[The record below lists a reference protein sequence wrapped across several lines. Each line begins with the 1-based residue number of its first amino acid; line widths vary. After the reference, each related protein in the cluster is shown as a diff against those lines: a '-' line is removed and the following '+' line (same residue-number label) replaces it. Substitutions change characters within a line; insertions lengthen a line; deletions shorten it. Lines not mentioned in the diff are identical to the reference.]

1 MTIVLDAGALLAIEA
16 GDRQKLARL
25 KEQRLDGHVAVTHG
39 GVIGQV
45 WCGGAGRQAL
55 LARALEA
62 VDVVAIDE
70 DLGRRVGTLLAT
82 SGTTDVIDAAVV
94 LLARAGDEIHTSD
107 PGDIEHLARAA
118 GADVEIV
125 PT

>member
-1 MTIVLDAGALLAIEA
+1 
-16 GDRQKLARL
+16 LARL
-25 KEQRLDGHVAVTHG
+25 KEQRLVGHVAVTHG

-45 WCGGAGRQAL
+45 WRGGAGRRAL
-55 LARALEA
+55 WARALEA

-107 PGDIEHLARAA
+107 PSDIEHLARAA

-125 PT
+125 PI